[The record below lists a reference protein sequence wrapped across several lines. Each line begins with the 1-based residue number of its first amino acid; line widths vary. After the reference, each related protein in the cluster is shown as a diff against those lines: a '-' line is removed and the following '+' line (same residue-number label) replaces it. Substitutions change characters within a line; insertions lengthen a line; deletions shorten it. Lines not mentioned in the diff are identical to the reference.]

1 MKGIEKM
8 MRNVIFDHHEQV
20 VGPML
25 VKIDERLDGV
35 ENRLDG
41 VENRLGEVESRM
53 SQIDWKLDKVAE
65 IVTDVKA
72 NHERRIRAVEDEV
85 EIKPTVRL
93 NF

>member
-1 MKGIEKM
+1 MEGIEKM

-25 VKIDERLDGV
+25 VKMSNNISKLEKDVSGLKKD
-35 ENRLDG
+35 NR
-41 VENRLGEVESRM
+41 EIKSQM
-53 SQIDWKLDKVAE
+53 SQMDGKLDKVAE

-72 NHERRIRAVEDEV
+72 NHERRIRVAEDELGV
-85 EIKPTVRL
+85 KTAVRL